1 MKMTKYAVNI
11 QVKRGLGF
19 PYKKSD
25 LKRVIATALQIAK
38 VDDPVEVDCVI
49 TDNATIHRL
58 NKSYRGIDNPTD
70 VLSFGLSSKQPVTDT
85 VDFPVAPGAAL
96 YLGEII
102 ISYERTVEQA
112 AAHDNTVEQEL
123 NLLMV
128 HGTLHLLGH
137 DHEDKTDARKMRAWE
152 KKILNCL

>member
-1 MKMTKYAVNI
+1 MTKYIVNI
-11 QVKRGLGF
+11 QVKKGLDF
-19 PYKKSD
+19 PYKKGD

-38 VDDPVEVDCVI
+38 VPGPVEVDCVI
-49 TDNATIHRL
+49 TNNTTIHRL
-58 NKSYRGIDNPTD
+58 NKLYRGIDSPTD
-70 VLSFGLSSKQPVTDT
+70 VLSFGLSDRQPVSDT
-85 VDFPVAPGAAL
+85 VAFPVAPGEVL
-96 YLGEII
+96 SLGEII

-137 DHEDKTDARKMRAWE
+137 DHEDNADARKMRAWE
-152 KKILNCL
+152 KKILKCL

>member
-1 MKMTKYAVNI
+1 MTKYVVNI
-11 QVKRGLGF
+11 QVKRVLGF

-38 VDDPVEVDCVI
+38 VHGPVEVDCVI

-58 NKSYRGIDNPTD
+58 NKSYRGIDSPTD
-70 VLSFGLSSKQPVTDT
+70 VLSFGLSNKQPVTDT
-85 VDFPVAPGAAL
+85 VAFPVTPGAAS

-112 AAHDNTVEQEL
+112 AAHENTVEQEL
-123 NLLMV
+123 YLLMV

-137 DHEDKTDARKMRAWE
+137 DHEDNTDARKMRAWE